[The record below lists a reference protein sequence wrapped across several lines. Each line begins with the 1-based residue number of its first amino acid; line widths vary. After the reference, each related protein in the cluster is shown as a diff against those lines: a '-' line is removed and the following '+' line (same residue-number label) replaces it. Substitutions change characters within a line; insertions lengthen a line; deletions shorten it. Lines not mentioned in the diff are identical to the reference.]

1 MNRTQDFRRAQRI
14 RRRAA
19 AERAMASLWGDTW
32 RDMAN
37 DDREIQLQVHI
48 DNRTVCS
55 CSMCGN
61 PRRHFGLRTRAEMIA
76 DLAMV
81 DGIEASS

>member
-1 MNRTQDFRRAQRI
+1 MKRTRDFRRAQRI

-19 AERAMASLWGDTW
+19 AAHALAFLWGDSW
-32 RDMAN
+32 LEMAN
-37 DDREIQLQVHI
+37 NDRERQIQSRI
-48 DNRTVCS
+48 DNRVVCS

-76 DLAMV
+76 DLAMT